1 MVQNQSVRIKRGLTT
16 EETNTAPKRTKG
28 ATCPICNI
36 VVRDSQQAI
45 FCDGTC
51 KQWIHRQCASLTVDV
66 YVKAGESQQSFYCLN
81 CTVSLQKQEIDILK
95 EQVKTLSNKLDSLLP
110 TPTPDGNVTRQSVN
124 KVQSSSS
131 QSISENKPQSNS
143 QFSDRKF
150 NLVIYGIDESPS
162 GTNQSERVKHDVDSS
177 VPILTKI
184 NGNINPTSIR
194 DCFRLGKYKQNQNLL
209 RPILVKL
216 NRAMDVTNILSNR
229 SSIDNNNI
237 TIKPDMNPQDQRK
250 EALLLKER
258 WSLIQSGVS
267 RSDIKIK
274 SSSLYVKGT
283 KYGYILN
290 SVFNL
295 TPNFSSNLSTLPAAE
310 VSSPSNPS
318 SSN

>member
-1 MVQNQSVRIKRGLTT
+1 MYMTIY
-16 EETNTAPKRTKG
+16 
-28 ATCPICNI
+28 I
-36 VVRDSQQAI
+36 RDSQQAI

-51 KQWIHRQCASLTVDV
+51 KQWIHRQCASLTVV
-66 YVKAGESQQSFYCLN
+66 LMPVKAGESQQSFYCRFKLYCVITKARN
-81 CTVSLQKQEIDILK
+81 RYILK

-110 TPTPDGNVTRQSVN
+110 TPTPDGNITTQSVS

-143 QFSDRKF
+143 QFSDHKF

-162 GTNQSERVKHDVDSS
+162 GTNRSERVKHDVDSS

-184 NGNINPTSIR
+184 NGDINPTSIR
-194 DCFRLGKYKQNQNLL
+194 DCFRLGKYKQNQNRP

-258 WSLIQSGVS
+258 WLLIQSGVS

-283 KYGYILN
+283 KYGYVLN

-295 TPNFSSNLSTLPAAE
+295 TIFLLI
-310 VSSPSNPS
+310 SPHYQQLKFPHPPTFHLLID
-318 SSN
+318 